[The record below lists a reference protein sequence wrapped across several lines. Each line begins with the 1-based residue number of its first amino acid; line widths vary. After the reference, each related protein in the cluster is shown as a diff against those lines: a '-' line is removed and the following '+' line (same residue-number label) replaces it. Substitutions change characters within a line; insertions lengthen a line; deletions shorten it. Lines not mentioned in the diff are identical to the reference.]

1 MHDGVTKMVSPDLDR
16 RQRSRVAALLSAVVP
31 GTGQVL
37 NRQPARGVVI
47 FLSTFALLIASWWI
61 GRWAGTGSDILFL
74 MIVVLP
80 WWAVQSYDA
89 FLAARAESGSLPKT
103 LRTLL
108 DRGHDLRFLGA
119 LFLLTALTDLYII
132 VANPAYS
139 LTVFCAKPAG
149 TFGVLAKAQSPT
161 LHVLIGYGFLRL
173 RPWAL
178 LLYLAYAA
186 FGVLN
191 ATANFACFGYG
202 RVRTVFL
209 ITLIAFTLYILW
221 RRKRFASRPA
231 SALRL

>member
-1 MHDGVTKMVSPDLDR
+1 MAASTDLDR
-16 RQRSRVAALLSAVVP
+16 RHASMASALLSTLVP
-31 GTGQVL
+31 GLGQL
-37 NRQPARGVVI
+37 FNRQPARAAGI
-47 FLSTFALLIASWWI
+47 FLSTLALLIVSWWI
-61 GRWAGTGSDILFL
+61 RRWAGTGADILFL

-80 WWAVQSYDA
+80 WWAVQMYDA
-89 FLAARAESGSLPKT
+89 FLTAHGGSGSWPNT
-103 LRTLL
+103 VSTLL

-139 LTVFCAKPAG
+139 LTVFCAKPTGAL
-149 TFGVLAKAQSPT
+149 GVLAKAQSPT

-178 LLYLAYAA
+178 VLYLAYAA
-186 FGVLN
+186 FGLLN

-209 ITLIAFTLYILW
+209 ITLLAFTAYILW
-221 RRKRFASRPA
+221 RRKRFSPGPA
-231 SALRL
+231 IALRL

>member
-1 MHDGVTKMVSPDLDR
+1 MAANPDLDR
-16 RQRSRVAALLSAVVP
+16 RQRPRAAALLSAVVP
-31 GTGQVL
+31 GSGQVL
-37 NRQPARGVVI
+37 NRQPARGVLF
-47 FLSTFALLIASWWI
+47 FLSALALVTASWWI
-61 GRWAGTGSDILFL
+61 GRWAGTGADVLFL

-89 FLAARAESGSLPKT
+89 FLTAHAGSGSLPNT
-103 LRTLL
+103 LSTLL

-119 LFLLTALTDLYII
+119 LFLLTAFTDLYII

-149 TFGVLAKAQSPT
+149 AFGVLAKAQSPT

-173 RPWAL
+173 RPWAF

-186 FGVLN
+186 FGVVN

-209 ITLIAFTLYILW
+209 ITLIAFTVYILW
-221 RRKRFASRPA
+221 RRKRFGASPPPPT
-231 SALRL
+231 L